1 MYYNKN
7 TWANGDLITK
17 EKLNNMENGIYEAN
31 NNIPTKLSQLT
42 NDTSYAT
49 EAYVRTKI
57 SEASTG
63 NVDLS
68 NYVTKTTGNANQI
81 TFADGQSF
89 QAKLDAGT
97 LKGAKGDKG
106 DKGDRGE
113 QGPQGIQGPK
123 GDPGSGG
130 GSSINDTTAST
141 TSTYSSNKIET
152 IIGQKANQS
161 DLEVQKQRID
171 GFTTLASGSTTGD
184 AELIDGRIGADGV
197 TYSNIGTAI
206 RTQCGN
212 LNNLLDVYYEVT
224 SNNRIDDS
232 KFVGQNFDTLIGH
245 NGNSSKT
252 FTLGARLKS
261 RSIKGFIE
269 FEDGTSPD
277 LNAGFFWYLKSSTG
291 EAQDLTISSTGTLVV
306 SDNYDKY
313 DQVGI
318 GSHATYNKNIK
329 TFFIG
334 AYDADYDNYR
344 AGLTSKVLDNIKI
357 STPDN
362 WYGGKKICAYGD
374 SVVEQEKWQ
383 PYVASYFKCSFY
395 NRGVGGTTVTQVNS
409 STNHM
414 SGDTRVNTIP
424 TDSDVIL
431 IFAGHNDWSYAAINM
446 GNLKTDALSESTSF
460 KSAFALMIKKIQ
472 ARCPNARLI
481 TMTPVGG
488 RTEDAATNQD
498 KQFYVRDLCMT
509 DFANAVKEVSAYYGI
524 PCIDVN
530 ANCGINT
537 LNHTTYVADVIHP
550 NEAGGKLIANEV
562 INGMK
567 RFQPIDL

>member
-1 MYYNKN
+1 MSKREFTN
-7 TWANGDLITK
+7 I
-17 EKLNNMENGIYEAN
+17 NGIQVCDQTARD
-31 NNIPTKLSQLT
+31 NIPTNLSQLT
-42 NDTSYAT
+42 NDANYAT
-49 EAYVRTKI
+49 ETFVTNKI
-57 SEASTG
+57 AEASLSGG

-68 NYVTKTTGNANQI
+68 GYVTKTTGNANQI

-212 LNNLLDVYYEVT
+212 LNNLLDVGYEVT
-224 SNNRIDDS
+224 SNNCIDDS

-291 EAQDLTISSTGTLVV
+291 EAQDLTISSTGTLVI

-344 AGLTSKVLDNIKI
+344 AGLTSKVLDDIKI
-357 STPDN
+357 SASDN
-362 WYGGKKICAYGD
+362 WYRDKKICAYGD

-409 STNHM
+409 LNATHM
-414 SGDTRVNTIP
+414 SGDTRINTIP

-460 KSAFALMIKKIQ
+460 KSAYALMLKKIQ
-472 ARCPNARLI
+472 TRCPNAKII

-562 INGMK
+562 VNGMK
-567 RFQPIDL
+567 RFQPIVF

>member
-212 LNNLLDVYYEVT
+212 LNNLLDVGYEVT
-224 SNNRIDDS
+224 SNNCIDDS

-291 EAQDLTISSTGTLVV
+291 ETQDLTISSTGTLVV

-344 AGLTSKVLDNIKI
+344 AGLTSKVLDDIKI
-357 STPDN
+357 SASDN
-362 WYGGKKICAYGD
+362 WYRDKKICAYGD